1 MRQAGTTHYY
11 RDRAAATLYISNE
24 VICYAEQHLS
34 ATTATKLAVSKPVDH
49 VTNTAGLQKHSRRQ
63 AESVS

>member
-1 MRQAGTTHYY
+1 MRQAGTTYY
-11 RDRAAATLYISNE
+11 YSDRAAATLYISSE

-34 ATTATKLAVSKPVDH
+34 ATTATKLAVSKPVDP